1 MRISDRSS
9 DVGSSDL
16 GLPGAGRSHGRRF
29 RARGR
34 SRGGVMPA
42 PLRVQVIRGW
52 PRRFEVVDLVLP
64 AGATV
69 ADAVAASGFG
79 AEGISGF
86 AIHGERAVASTL
98 LRDGDRVELLR
109 SEEHTSELQ
118 SLMRIS
124 YAVFCLKKKQRHR

>member
-1 MRISDRSS
+1 
-9 DVGSSDL
+9 
-16 GLPGAGRSHGRRF
+16 
-29 RARGR
+29 
-34 SRGGVMPA
+34 MPA

-52 PRRFEVVDLVLP
+52 PRRFEAVDLVLP

-98 LRDGDRVELLR
+98 LRDADRVELLR
-109 SEEHTSELQ
+109 RSEERRDGKACGSTCKYRWASDLYTKPY
-118 SLMRIS
+118 LNMTTP
-124 YAVFCLKKKQRHR
+124 